1 MSLFRR
7 LISEPYEG
15 GDGYAVQRL
24 DLLLDQVM
32 IRSNKRKLPNFPNMK
47 EHNIVW
53 ILMKYTGRVIVS
65 WSKLSNAI

>member
-7 LISEPYEG
+7 LICEPYEG

-32 IRSNKRKLPNFPNMK
+32 IRSNKRKLQIFQ
-47 EHNIVW
+47 I
-53 ILMKYTGRVIVS
+53 
-65 WSKLSNAI
+65 